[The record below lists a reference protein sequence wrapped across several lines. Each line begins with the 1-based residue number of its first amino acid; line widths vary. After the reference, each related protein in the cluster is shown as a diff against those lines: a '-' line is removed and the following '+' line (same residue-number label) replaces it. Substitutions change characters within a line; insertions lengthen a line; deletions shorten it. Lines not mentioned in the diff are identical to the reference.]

1 MVDQRLAMY
10 ENVNQK
16 FNQLP
21 PDYPEGLLPA
31 IQREFLESEKTIVVL
46 DDDPTGTQTCYDVMV
61 LTSWEVGLI
70 AAELRQK
77 PSILYILTNSRSL
90 PEPEAVDLALEIGRN
105 LKEAAKESQR
115 DVVVVSRSDSTL
127 RGHFPAEVDAVAEAL
142 GLQGA
147 VTVLVPAFIE
157 GARYTVDDV
166 HYIVENEELV
176 PVSDTPFAKDV
187 SFGYQ
192 HANLKE
198 WVEEKT
204 KGRIKASEVH
214 SVSIE
219 DLRAGGPQAVAKK
232 LEACADGSVCIMNA
246 ATYRDLEVGVLGL
259 IMAERS
265 GKKFLYRTSATFV
278 PIRAGM
284 VSGKLYVPQKED
296 AASSHGSLVVVGS
309 HVPKTTSQ
317 LAYLLKQGK
326 QQNLEVDVSQ
336 LLRPQDLS
344 GEAKAISAKVD
355 VWLAAGDDVVI
366 HTSRRL
372 ETGADAE
379 SSLKINALVSGFLVA
394 IVQAI
399 SVRPKFVVAKGG
411 ITSSDLAS
419 KGLSVQKATVLG
431 PVIPGVPV
439 WKLQGES
446 KFPGLIYVVFPGNV
460 GDEKA
465 LALVCEKF
473 GGG

>member
-1 MVDQRLAMY
+1 MY

-16 FNQLP
+16 LNQLP
-21 PDYPEGLLPA
+21 PEYPEDLLPA
-31 IQREFLESEKTIVVL
+31 IQKEFLDSEKTIVVL

-90 PEPEAVDLALEIGRN
+90 PEAEAIDLALEIGRN

-115 DVVVVSRSDSTL
+115 EVVVVSRSDSTL
-127 RGHFPAEVDAVAEAL
+127 RGHFPAEVDAIAEAL
-142 GLQGA
+142 GLPGA

-157 GARYTVDDV
+157 GARYTIDDV
-166 HYIVENEELV
+166 HYIVENEEMV

-187 SFGYQ
+187 SFGYR

-204 KGRIKASEVH
+204 KGRIKPSEVH

-232 LEACADGSVCIMNA
+232 LEACANGSVCVMNA
-246 ATYRDLEVGVLGL
+246 ASYRDLEIGVTGL
-259 IMAERS
+259 IIAEKS

-278 PIRAGM
+278 PIRAGL

-296 AASSHGSLVVVGS
+296 TASSNGSLVVVGS

-317 LAYLLKQGK
+317 LAWLLKQGK
-326 QQNLEVDVSQ
+326 RQTLEVDVRA
-336 LLRPQDLS
+336 LLQSQDLVS
-344 GEAKAISAKVD
+344 EAKAISEQVD
-355 VWLAAGDDVVI
+355 AWLIAGEDVVI

-372 ETGADAE
+372 ETGSDADD
-379 SSLKINALVSGFLVA
+379 SLKINAMVSGFLVA
-394 IVQAI
+394 IVQGI
-399 SVRPKFVVAKGG
+399 TVRPKFMVAKGG

-439 WKLQGES
+439 WKLHEES

-460 GDEKA
+460 GDDKA
-465 LALVCEKF
+465 LTLVCEKL
-473 GGG
+473 GAG

>member
-1 MVDQRLAMY
+1 MY
-10 ENVNQK
+10 ENVNEK

-21 PDYPEGLLPA
+21 PDYPEDLLPA
-31 IQREFLESEKTIVVL
+31 IQKEFLESEKTIVVL

-61 LTSWEVGLI
+61 LTSWEVALI
-70 AAELRQK
+70 TAELRQQ

-90 PEPEAVDLALEIGRN
+90 PEAEAIHLALEIGRN

-115 DVVVVSRSDSTL
+115 EVVVVSRSDSTL
-127 RGHFPAEVDAVAEAL
+127 RGHFPAEVDAVAKAL
-142 GLQGA
+142 GFQGA

-157 GARYTVDDV
+157 GARYTIDDV
-166 HYIVENEELV
+166 HYLVENEELV

-204 KGRIKASEVH
+204 RGLIKASEVN

-219 DLRAGGPQAVAKK
+219 DLRAGGPKVVAEK
-232 LEACADGSVCIMNA
+232 LEACANGSVCIMNA
-246 ATYRDLEVGVLGL
+246 ASYRDLEVGVLGL

-278 PIRAGM
+278 PTRAGM

-296 AASSHGSLVVVGS
+296 TASSHGSLVMVGS
-309 HVPKTTSQ
+309 HVPKTTAQ
-317 LAYLLKQGK
+317 LAYLLKQGRHQK
-326 QQNLEVDVSQ
+326 LEIDVSQ
-336 LLRPQDLS
+336 LLQSQDLS
-344 GEAKAISAKVD
+344 GEASAIGAQVD
-355 VWLAAGDDVVI
+355 AWLAAGEDVVV

-379 SSLKINALVSGFLVA
+379 SSLKINALVSSFLVA
-394 IVQAI
+394 IVRGT
-399 SVRPKFVVAKGG
+399 SVRPKFIVAKGG

-439 WKLQGES
+439 WKLHEES

-460 GDEKA
+460 GDDKA
-465 LALVCEKF
+465 LTLVCEKF
-473 GGG
+473 GAG

>member
-1 MVDQRLAMY
+1 
-10 ENVNQK
+10 
-16 FNQLP
+16 
-21 PDYPEGLLPA
+21 
-31 IQREFLESEKTIVVL
+31 
-46 DDDPTGTQTCYDVMV
+46 
-61 LTSWEVGLI
+61 
-70 AAELRQK
+70 
-77 PSILYILTNSRSL
+77 
-90 PEPEAVDLALEIGRN
+90 
-105 LKEAAKESQR
+105 
-115 DVVVVSRSDSTL
+115 
-127 RGHFPAEVDAVAEAL
+127 
-142 GLQGA
+142 
-147 VTVLVPAFIE
+147 
-157 GARYTVDDV
+157 
-166 HYIVENEELV
+166 
-176 PVSDTPFAKDV
+176 V
-187 SFGYQ
+187 SFGYR

-246 ATYRDLEVGVLGL
+246 AGYRDLEAGVLGL
-259 IMAERS
+259 IIAEKS

-296 AASSHGSLVVVGS
+296 TASSNGSLVVVGS

-317 LAYLLKQGK
+317 LAWLLKQGK
-326 QQNLEVDVSQ
+326 RQTLEVDVRA
-336 LLRPQDLS
+336 LLQSQDLVS
-344 GEAKAISAKVD
+344 EAKAISEQVD
-355 VWLAAGDDVVI
+355 AWLIAGEDVVI

-372 ETGADAE
+372 ETGSDAE
-379 SSLKINALVSGFLVA
+379 SSLKINAMVSGFLVA
-394 IVQAI
+394 IVQGI
-399 SVRPKFVVAKGG
+399 TVRPKFMVAKGG

-439 WKLQGES
+439 WKLHEES

-460 GDEKA
+460 GDDKA
-465 LALVCEKF
+465 LEEVCRKLLLGF
-473 GGG
+473 